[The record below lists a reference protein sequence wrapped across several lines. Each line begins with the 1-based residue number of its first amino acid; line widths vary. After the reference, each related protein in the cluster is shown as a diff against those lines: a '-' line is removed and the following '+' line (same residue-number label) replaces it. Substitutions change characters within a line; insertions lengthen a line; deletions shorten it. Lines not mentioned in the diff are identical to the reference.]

1 MEWHGFFFPPQIT
14 SSQRKKMKHKMKVEL
29 HKLNAMSET
38 EAYAIQDLWQLDMNS
53 RWRLYRWQRYFIWG
67 LSSKGVRDCQSSNT
81 FLQAK
86 VFYSY
91 MFSLLSEQT
100 FSCKIFA
107 FTPPALAGQCCHLYC
122 VHRGLSTDASHVFHK
137 GQRSWTE
144 STLNFWI
151 TVLSSFL
158 WVLMALS
165 SQALAADLSGT
176 YSTEDSS
183 ARTAVPGSSWK
194 AGRTEAARRSLH
206 SEGGQSCG
214 DDNYRCAAFGEQAS
228 AALLPAIVK
237 GPCCQRIAIL
247 CCLTDWVRLHV
258 NLQPSSFLI
267 PFANVAIA
275 ETSFQF
281 AQAVFYLLLSNILI
295 ILMLHFLCL
304 S

>member
-1 MEWHGFFFPPQIT
+1 MQCLRRRPMLFRIYGNLTWTPAGGFTGDKDILF
-14 SSQRKKMKHKMKVEL
+14 
-29 HKLNAMSET
+29 
-38 EAYAIQDLWQLDMNS
+38 
-53 RWRLYRWQRYFIWG
+53 
-67 LSSKGVRDCQSSNT
+67 GVCQARVSGT
-81 FLQAK
+81 VRA
-86 VFYSY
+86 
-91 MFSLLSEQT
+91 QT
-100 FSCKIFA
+100 PSCKPRFFIHTCSACYLNKLFPVRYLLLPRLHWQGSVVISTVCA
-107 FTPPALAGQCCHLYC
+107 GDWVQMLVMSFT
-122 VHRGLSTDASHVFHK
+122 K
-137 GQRSWTE
+137 GWTE
-144 STLNFWI
+144 STSNFWI